1 MQSALSD
8 AVIAVI
14 GANGRSGRAT
24 CHALLGLGYQVVAVT
39 RNPQTLEPDITRL
52 SYAVRQ
58 ADLTQQDTLATAL
71 HGASLVI
78 NTAHARFLPAILAAT
93 EAPVI
98 ALGST
103 RKFTR
108 WPDAHGEGVIMG
120 EAALQQAGRPSLIL
134 HPTMIYGAQGEN
146 NVQRLT
152 ALLKKL
158 PCVPLPNG
166 GSFLVQPIN
175 QNDVTRSLVAAVQL
189 MMAGAIKKP
198 ESIVIAG
205 PKAVT
210 YNTFIRMIISFA
222 GLKQRPVFAVPVWLL
237 LAVSRV
243 MRLIPGLPRI
253 EAAEIRR
260 LTENKNFNIETMKEK
275 LNINPIPL
283 AQGLKELF
291 DHTHA

>member
-1 MQSALSD
+1 MQSVLSD

-14 GANGRSGRAT
+14 GANGRSGRAL
-24 CHALLGLGYQVVAVT
+24 CHALLGLGYRVIAVV
-39 RNPQTLEPDITRL
+39 RNTQTLEPDIARQ

-58 ADLTQQDTLATAL
+58 ADLTQQDSLAAAL
-71 HGASLVI
+71 QGASLLI

-93 EAPVI
+93 GIPVI

-108 WPDAHGEGVIMG
+108 WPDAHGMGVIMG
-120 EAALQQAGRPSLIL
+120 EEALRQAGRPSLIL

-146 NVQRLT
+146 NVQRLA

-175 QNDVTRSLVAAVQL
+175 QSDVTRSLVAAVEL
-189 MMAGAIKKP
+189 MMAGTIKKP

-205 PKAVT
+205 PEAVT
-210 YNTFIRMIISFA
+210 YSTFIRMIVSFA
-222 GLKQRPVFAVPVWLL
+222 GMKQRPVFAVPVWLL
-237 LAVSRV
+237 LAASYV
-243 MRLIPGLPRI
+243 MRFIPGLPRI
-253 EAAEIRR
+253 EAAEVRR
-260 LTENKNFNIETMKEK
+260 LTENKNFNIELMKEK
-275 LNINPIPL
+275 LNIDPIPL
-283 AQGLKELF
+283 ERGVKELF
-291 DHTHA
+291 DSQCR